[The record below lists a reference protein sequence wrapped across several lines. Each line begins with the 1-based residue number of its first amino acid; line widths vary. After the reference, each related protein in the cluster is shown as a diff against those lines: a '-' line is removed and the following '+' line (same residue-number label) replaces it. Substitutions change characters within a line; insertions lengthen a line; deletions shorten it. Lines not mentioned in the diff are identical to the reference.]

1 MEVGGG
7 WARLVMGIFF
17 DNLLIKNEEN
27 MQQNTKSNKG
37 GGRLNILHR
46 L

>member
-7 WARLVMGIFF
+7 WARWVVGIVF

-27 MQQNTKSNKG
+27 MQQNTKSKKG
-37 GGRLNILHR
+37 GGRLNVLHR